1 MSQKPTT
8 YGLPKKRT
16 EVIELLKEAY
26 TNQNLDDQEYERR
39 LDEANNAKSIEDLKL
54 VLFDFPAHI
63 KSKIFPQEAQN
74 FPINQPSGSFLPS
87 LPNNK
92 LQVIMGSESKN
103 MPEFSNALP
112 KISAILSSQ
121 RLDFRLSKVP
131 ETPINI
137 QVECILSGTQIDL
150 RNDLLDGKV
159 INIHI
164 NGGLGEVKILLPR
177 GATINRSIQLIAGEL
192 KILDKQRSW
201 INRLTGKSKEQLPEI
216 QLTVNIT
223 GIFFLGEIK
232 IIY

>member
-8 YGLPKKRT
+8 YGLPNKRT
-16 EVIELLKEAY
+16 EVIEELKIAY

-54 VLFDFPAHI
+54 VLFDFPATI
-63 KSKIFPQEAQN
+63 KHKIFPESKTLPVNQSGGVN
-74 FPINQPSGSFLPS
+74 FPVLPG
-87 LPNNK
+87 NK
-92 LQVIMGSESKN
+92 LQVIMGNDSRN

-112 KISAILSSQ
+112 KISAILSNQ
-121 RLDFRLSKVP
+121 KLDFRLSKVP

-137 QVECILSGTQIDL
+137 RVECILSNSQIDL
-150 RNDLLDGKV
+150 RNELLEGKI

-177 GATINRSIQLIAGEL
+177 GATINRGVQMIAGEL
-192 KILDKQRSW
+192 KIQDKQRSW
-201 INRLTGKSKEQLPEI
+201 INRLTGRNKEPQPEI

-232 IIY
+232 VIY